1 MKDRSR
7 YVIFGFS
14 ESEKEFLPSGM
25 PNYGYAI
32 IDQQHTHTMQNRGHE
47 SIESDMLTL
56 LTIFFLEYVDID

>member
-1 MKDRSR
+1 
-7 YVIFGFS
+7 
-14 ESEKEFLPSGM
+14 M